1 MDEDDKKEDKS
12 LFKNSDKNKDKKTK
26 TQNQAKKDNKTDN
39 NKEPNTNKINKGK
52 NQNKNTDIVQMT
64 NGRKKIN
71 FNLNK
76 SKIKRNLWK
85 FGKMLKE
92 KDIEELV
99 NWGGNKIL
107 EVIFGSDQKQNKNE
121 DLDALNDNN
130 INKFLNMRKTYKEK
144 QKNKLIDEESRKEL
158 LKKEGTIKWNIIKFK
173 IIENEINDINYMYLI
188 DEGINEV
195 YMKFEQS
202 LGEKIEKMFELKSF
216 LLIKK
221 KNTYYFNIIKD
232 SIPQIKTLNL
242 MMAGFTGS
250 GKSCLINTLLKD
262 ELCKEGQGIYPETFE
277 FKSYS
282 NLEKVPGLTIYDTIG
297 VECSNVE
304 HNMER
309 IKKMIKEKFD
319 TNIQDKEKSLH
330 GILYCISNGS
340 SDLRIQK
347 EEINYINEL
356 NKLYGNSGILTVIFT
371 QTMDQV
377 KTEQRKMELSEKLN
391 DENVKIID
399 ILAKDIILQ
408 VNNMKYEIKAYGLDV
423 LMKCLKEKCRDS
435 LVKSNLKQIAKI
447 KIKEKYLDDIKL
459 KYKKLVRRIRKH
471 LFEKSINDDFKYILE
486 NLIGDLKLDFQDL
499 ENEINEYIKELTTT
513 ILEKLKKIYI
523 DQIIEKIK
531 EEFIIL
537 NAKYNNV
544 LETNLQLLEILKIK
558 FDKFFEPKIKSH
570 LKIVILEKAL
580 LIFLAK
586 IKNIISEKICENI
599 EDKEIK
605 ELVDSNVKSILQKIN

>member
-1 MDEDDKKEDKS
+1 MVR
-12 LFKNSDKNKDKKTK
+12 
-26 TQNQAKKDNKTDN
+26 DNT
-39 NKEPNTNKINKGK
+39 
-52 NQNKNTDIVQMT
+52 
-64 NGRKKIN
+64 
-71 FNLNK
+71 
-76 SKIKRNLWK
+76 
-85 FGKMLKE
+85 
-92 KDIEELV
+92 DIEELV
-99 NWGGNKIL
+99 EWGGDKLL
-107 EVIFGSDQKQNKNE
+107 EFIFPSEPKKDRNE
-121 DLDALNDNN
+121 ELEALNDNN
-130 INKFLNMRKTYKEK
+130 INKFLAMKKTYKEK
-144 QKNKLIDEESRKEL
+144 QKKKLIDEENKKEQQ
-158 LKKEGTIKWNIIKFK
+158 KKEGTIKWNIIKFK
-173 IIENEINDINYMYLI
+173 IIENEINDINYMYII
-188 DEGINEV
+188 DERINEV
-195 YMKFEQS
+195 YMKFKQS
-202 LGEKIEKMFELKSF
+202 LGEKIEKLFELKSF
-216 LLIKK
+216 LLVKK
-221 KNTYYFNIIKD
+221 KNTYYFNSIKD
-232 SIPQIKTLNL
+232 NIPQIKTLNL

-250 GKSCLINTLLKD
+250 GKSCLINTLLKE
-262 ELCKEGQGIYPETFE
+262 ELSKEGQGIYPETFE

-304 HNMER
+304 HNIER

-319 TNIQDKEKSLH
+319 TNIQDQEKSLH

-356 NKLYGNSGILTVIFT
+356 NKLYGDSGILTVVFT

-377 KTEQRKMELSEKLN
+377 KTEQRKMELSERLN

-408 VNNMKYEIKAYGLDV
+408 INHMKYEIKAYGLDI
-423 LMKCLKEKCRDS
+423 LMKYLKEKCCDS

-459 KYKKLVRRIRKH
+459 KYKKLLRKIRKH

-486 NLIGDLKLDFQDL
+486 NLIGDLKLDFHDL
-499 ENEINEYIKELTTT
+499 EDEINEYIKDITET

-523 DQIIEKIK
+523 DQIIEKIT

-558 FDKFFEPKIKSH
+558 FDKFFVPKIKNN
-570 LKIVILEKAL
+570 LKVVILEKAL

-586 IKNIISEKICENI
+586 VRNIISEKICENI
-599 EDKEIK
+599 EDKEIE
-605 ELVDSNVKSILQKIN
+605 ELVTLNVNSILEKINN